1 MRSIRGRLLRLILGG
16 YPLPRDLVRSAFR
29 RYRSRP
35 ALIGPGGAR
44 SYGQLEERVYRLA
57 QALEMLGLGRGDP
70 LFTLLPNDLEAVETR
85 LAAAEIGAML
95 VPLPPALPAEALRR
109 ATALVR
115 PEVVVHDPG
124 LGCGAVEALRSAC
137 PHLRLLPGALEES
150 TSGCCRTSR
159 PVHPG
164 PRCRPAT
171 RRCWVTPGPGGE
183 PRGLTFSQEALVA
196 ALRLAVLNLDRLPA
210 GPEVL
215 LRPSRCAG
223 AAVGRCCRCCSPA
236 AR

>member
-16 YPLPRDLVRSAFR
+16 HPLPRDLVRSAFR

-70 LFTLLPNDLEAVETR
+70 LFTLLPDDLEAVETR

-109 ATALVR
+109 GPRSSARRWWSTIPAWGAGRWR
-115 PEVVVHDPG
+115 P
-124 LGCGAVEALRSAC
+124 CGPPARTSAC
-137 PHLRLLPGALEES
+137 CPWALEES

-171 RRCWVTPGPGGE
+171 RRCWSS
-183 PRGLTFSQEALVA
+183 PRVRA
-196 ALRLAVLNLDRLPA
+196 ASRA
-210 GPEVL
+210 G
-215 LRPSRCAG
+215 
-223 AAVGRCCRCCSPA
+223 
-236 AR
+236 